1 MVAILNLGLA
11 TGNSIVVVPKFEL
24 VPFLEVIQ
32 KYKVSWA
39 HLVPPI
45 ILALAKHPMVSKYDI
60 SSLRSV
66 VSGAAPL
73 GAELQQEVMDKLKIP
88 VSLSRPYWLRNVLM
102 TDLRNVIRSVK
113 VMV

>member
-1 MVAILNLGLA
+1 MVAVLNLGLS

-24 VPFLEVIQ
+24 EPFLQVIQ
-32 KYKVSWA
+32 KYKVTWA

-45 ILALAKHPMVSKYDI
+45 ILALAKHPMVTKYNI
-60 SSLRSV
+60 SSIRSV

-88 VSLSRPYWLRNVLM
+88 VRIKFIAFQYSRL
-102 TDLRNVIRSVK
+102 TIFS
-113 VMV
+113 